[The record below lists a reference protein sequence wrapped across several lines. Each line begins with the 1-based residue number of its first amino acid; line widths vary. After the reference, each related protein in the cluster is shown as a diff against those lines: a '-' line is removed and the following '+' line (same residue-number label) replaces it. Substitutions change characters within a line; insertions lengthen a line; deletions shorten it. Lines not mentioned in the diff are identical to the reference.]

1 MSGFTLPSI
10 SLLSQSIL
18 SGIFVGALY
27 GLMGLG
33 LSLSWGLLKLI
44 NLAHFAFAFLAAY
57 LCYQLA
63 TMGVDPLLTLIVIVP
78 AFFAVGAGLHWVM
91 ARFAVTP
98 FNSLLLTFG
107 LMGIVEAIIQTI
119 WTADFRK
126 LESSYAPLKF
136 KVGGLFVPIPEFIT
150 LLLAVGISLAVW
162 AVLRYT
168 DLGKAMRAAAE
179 DASIAS
185 AFGVNQARN
194 ALLLAG
200 TCSALASIAGVCLA
214 LSFTL
219 APSQMYAW
227 IGVVFAAVM
236 LGGLGSALGPLIA
249 GTLIGVSE
257 AVTMA
262 VTAPSWAPIV
272 SFTLLIV
279 ILVLRPG
286 RAA

>member
-1 MSGFTLPSI
+1 MGFTIPSF

-33 LSLSWGLLKLI
+33 VSLSWGLLRLI
-44 NLAHFAFAFLAAY
+44 NLGHFAFAFLAAY
-57 LCYQLA
+57 LCYQMA
-63 TMGVDPLLTLIVIVP
+63 AMGMDPLLTLVVIVP
-78 AFFAVGAGLHWVM
+78 SFFALGAALHWVM

-126 LESSYAPLKF
+126 LESSYAQLKF
-136 KVGGLFVPIPEFIT
+136 KAGPLFVPIPEFIT
-150 LLLAVGISLAVW
+150 LLLAVGISLGVW

-179 DASIAS
+179 DAPIAS
-185 AFGVNQARN
+185 AFGVNQKRN

-236 LGGLGSALGPLIA
+236 LGGLGRALGPLIA
-249 GTLIGVSE
+249 GTVIGVSE
-257 AVTMA
+257 AITMA

-286 RAA
+286 RAS